1 MESGIPDGVLSKIIV
16 VEDGV
21 RELWKKRRRCKLP
34 PRHCSTPFPRQSKPR
49 KAPLL
54 NAEATKILSSSVEP
68 CGNIKVSKAKM

>member
-1 MESGIPDGVLSKIIV
+1 MESGISEGILSKIIV
-16 VEDGV
+16 VEDGA
-21 RELWKKRRRCKLP
+21 RGLWKKRRQCKLP

-54 NAEATKILSSSVEP
+54 NAEAAKTLFSSVEP